1 VAAFEAGAGADEGDE
16 VGCVH
21 CSPAGLGGLDELEDH
36 GEGSGRAASAADVA
50 DNTLW
55 VAALTAGT
63 AVLASWVTSRGN
75 ANAARLQAEAATESQ
90 QLARQREARRAAYAA
105 VIDKAVAIGEL
116 YWKIPEA
123 ARTADPDGRRTELLR
138 LREQIR
144 DVYAALLRCVQVVV
158 LEGPDDVAEAAA
170 ALDKATPSTARLMRA
185 MADGDTAAEEQLTE
199 ETRAYWPAMTEFIE
213 RASKAVRAM

>member
-1 VAAFEAGAGADEGDE
+1 M
-16 VGCVH
+16 
-21 CSPAGLGGLDELEDH
+21 
-36 GEGSGRAASAADVA
+36 A

-75 ANAARLQAEAATESQ
+75 ATAARLQAQAATEAQ
-90 QLARQREARRAAYAA
+90 RLARQREARRAAYAE

-116 YWKIPEA
+116 YWKIPEVTRIA
-123 ARTADPDGRRTELLR
+123 EPDARRVELLQ

-144 DVYAALLRCVQVVV
+144 DVYAALLRCVQVVT

-170 ALDKATPSTARLMRA
+170 ALDRATPSTARLMRA
-185 MADGDTAAEEQLTE
+185 MAEGDQSAERQLTE
-199 ETRAYWPAMTEFIE
+199 ETRAYWPAVTEFIA
-213 RASKAVRAM
+213 RASQAIRTM

>member
-1 VAAFEAGAGADEGDE
+1 MARAAA
-16 VGCVH
+16 
-21 CSPAGLGGLDELEDH
+21 
-36 GEGSGRAASAADVA
+36 RAASAADVA

-55 VAALTAGT
+55 VATLTAGT

-123 ARTADPDGRRTELLR
+123 ARTADPDDRRTELLR

>member
-1 VAAFEAGAGADEGDE
+1 MTG
-16 VGCVH
+16 
-21 CSPAGLGGLDELEDH
+21 
-36 GEGSGRAASAADVA
+36 VA

-75 ANAARLQAEAATESQ
+75 ANAARFQAEAASASQ
-90 QLARQREARRAAYAA
+90 RTARQREARREAYAA

-123 ARTADPDGRRTELLR
+123 TRISEPESRRAEILR

-144 DVYAALLRCVQVVV
+144 DVYAALLRCVQVVT

-170 ALDKATPSTARLMRA
+170 ALDRATPSTARLMRA
-185 MADGDTAAEEQLTE
+185 MADGDPEAERQLTE
-199 ETRAYWPAMTEFIE
+199 ETRAYWPALTEFIA
-213 RASKAVRAM
+213 RASKAVRTM